1 MVRKSDSDSALKKF
15 FDENR
20 SLKFL
25 LPLLAVLIVVMI
37 IVNLR
42 GVKEKGTVSQVP
54 SNTAGQ
60 IDTNQQQ
67 VEVLP
72 QIIRSDSNDIDIK
85 KDPFKEPMRLVG
97 VVYSKS
103 RPTAV
108 VKWGSYSYIVE
119 KEDFLG
125 DSDWKVVEIDKN
137 QITLESDTD
146 RMVLSLDG

>member
-1 MVRKSDSDSALKKF
+1 
-15 FDENR
+15 
-20 SLKFL
+20 
-25 LPLLAVLIVVMI
+25 
-37 IVNLR
+37 
-42 GVKEKGTVSQVP
+42 
-54 SNTAGQ
+54 
-60 IDTNQQQ
+60 
-67 VEVLP
+67 LP